1 MLRAILACCLLLAL
15 SACAGSNR
23 FVLLQDED
31 GGVGAIIVENEAGS
45 RTIDE
50 AGAEIRVAGARAAPG
65 APDAVDAEEIRATWG
80 AALDA
85 SPMRP
90 RTFLFYFV
98 FASDD
103 LTEVSRAQ
111 LPAILN
117 SLRQFPAPEVA
128 VVGHT
133 DRVGPAEV
141 NARLAL
147 ARAAAIRD
155 LLIVEGIEP
164 TLLEVTSH
172 GEANPVI
179 PTADEVP
186 EPRNRRVEVT
196 VR

>member
-1 MLRAILACCLLLAL
+1 MLRALLAGCLLLAL
-15 SACAGSNR
+15 SACAGNNR
-23 FVLLQDED
+23 FVLLQEED
-31 GGVGAIIVENEAGS
+31 GSVGAIIVENQAGS
-45 RTIDE
+45 RTLSE
-50 AGAEIRVAGARAAPG
+50 AGAETRVAGARAAPG
-65 APDAVDAEEIRATWG
+65 EPEAVDAAEIRATWG

-147 ARAAAIRD
+147 ARAGAIRD
-155 LLIVEGIEP
+155 LLIAEGIEP
-164 TLLEVTSH
+164 ALLEVTSH
-172 GEANPVI
+172 GEANPVV